1 MRNLSNLAI
10 LSRRALGWHQQL
22 QANVPARPMLERI
35 LNDGEFVFRVG
46 DPADSVYIIV
56 SGYIVL
62 ATPQPT
68 HNGAERVAG
77 EGTIFSAAEAMGGP
91 GMAIMAHARG
101 SATVQIMS
109 SAEVLNAVNPYQNA
123 ASPEPRPQR
132 QITDQRGAP
141 SVAPY
146 APPTTMPE
154 TQSFAMTLARQDVR
168 FAAVR
173 PDIVRQIGKDSITI
187 DRFPFLVGRQS
198 SRNSEAMSP
207 PVSLAISDNQPFQ
220 LSRRHFLIDQD
231 DEGIIVRDCGSHN
244 GTIVNGHLLGGNN
257 IGFRAVLVP
266 GENEIVAGTLISPFQ
281 FSCWI

>member
-1 MRNLSNLAI
+1 MS
-10 LSRRALGWHQQL
+10 
-22 QANVPARPMLERI
+22 ARPMLERF

-56 SGYIVL
+56 NGFIIL

-68 HNGAERVAG
+68 DNGAERVAG
-77 EGTIFSAAEAMGGP
+77 QGTIFSAAEAMGGP
-91 GMAIMAHARG
+91 GMPIMAHARG
-101 SATVQIMS
+101 PATIQIMS
-109 SAEVLNAVNPYQNA
+109 SAEVFNAVNPYQSTA
-123 ASPEPRPQR
+123 GTEPRPQR
-132 QITDQRGAP
+132 QITDQRGVPSPAP
-141 SVAPY
+141 NAVPATKTATEP
-146 APPTTMPE
+146 
-154 TQSFAMTLARQDVR
+154 FAMTLAKQAVR

-198 SRNSEAMSP
+198 SRNPEAMSP

-244 GTIVNGHLLGGNN
+244 GTIVNGHMLGGSS